1 MSENTPTLPG
11 TTTSGQVS
19 TGMYDDRVDVDPNIS
34 SLAAISLFGRSLA
47 LLSEVKSLFS
57 AKAVLALTAVFPPLA
72 LPWLTKIAVDQ
83 VILEQPFAATNVRM
97 PSFMM
102 PFVNFVDGMEPMGIM
117 LALVA
122 VYGVMLLLFG
132 MRIGETASYLPGGQ
146 DAATQ
151 SEMALSTGESRSSGI
166 LGLMET
172 LIHIRLTQRLANTLR
187 TRLFAKLTQL
197 PMVALDDHRTGDS
210 VYRVMYDSPQVPQIC
225 FGLTLT
231 PILAVLGIV
240 LSLYITQYSYG
251 AVAPEVVW
259 VAVGLVP
266 FMLVVTLPLSS
277 LARRISQQSR
287 ASGAATTNAIEENL
301 ENMSAVQSLGGSKRE
316 AEKFAGKSTESFK
329 RYLYVIFFEY
339 GLMGFGRLGTTIGGI
354 VVTIFIAEGVL
365 AGEMTAGDF
374 TALLAIF
381 FVLTDST
388 MSLGTTWIQLQTNV
402 AAVRRVFFF
411 IDFETEDLGR
421 DKPDLPTVQHQVQ
434 LDHIDLVYP
443 DERRALTDIEL
454 TLNVGELIAIVG
466 PTGAGKTSLAY
477 LLPAYL
483 HPSSGRV
490 LVDDH
495 DVDDYNIASLRAQV
509 TYVFQE
515 HTLLSRTLRD
525 NFLLAKPD
533 ATDVDIKRA
542 CDTARASE
550 FIEKLPEGLA
560 TVLGGSGNTL
570 SVGQQQRL
578 CIARGLL
585 RDTPILILDEPTAA
599 LDPQTENALVE
610 SLREAAQERL
620 VIVIAHR
627 LSTIRRADRIVFLQ
641 DGRVLEVG
649 GHDELMS
656 KPASAY
662 RNFVELQQAAS
673 ETT

>member
-1 MSENTPTLPG
+1 
-11 TTTSGQVS
+11 
-19 TGMYDDRVDVDPNIS
+19 
-34 SLAAISLFGRSLA
+34 
-47 LLSEVKSLFS
+47 
-57 AKAVLALTAVFPPLA
+57 
-72 LPWLTKIAVDQ
+72 
-83 VILEQPFAATNVRM
+83 
-97 PSFMM
+97 
-102 PFVNFVDGMEPMGIM
+102 
-117 LALVA
+117 
-122 VYGVMLLLFG
+122 
-132 MRIGETASYLPGGQ
+132 
-146 DAATQ
+146 
-151 SEMALSTGESRSSGI
+151 
-166 LGLMET
+166 
-172 LIHIRLTQRLANTLR
+172 
-187 TRLFAKLTQL
+187 
-197 PMVALDDHRTGDS
+197 
-210 VYRVMYDSPQVPQIC
+210 
-225 FGLTLT
+225 
-231 PILAVLGIV
+231 
-240 LSLYITQYSYG
+240 
-251 AVAPEVVW
+251 
-259 VAVGLVP
+259 
-266 FMLVVTLPLSS
+266 
-277 LARRISQQSR
+277 
-287 ASGAATTNAIEENL
+287 
-301 ENMSAVQSLGGSKRE
+301 
-316 AEKFAGKSTESFK
+316 
-329 RYLYVIFFEY
+329 
-339 GLMGFGRLGTTIGGI
+339 MGFGRLGTTIGGI